1 MMMIEVIALKNQE
14 SATSTEEKS
23 KHTLLANMYSSR
35 LYAAP
40 AQGPGNRSCCF
51 NNFRAQWTYDVKSG
65 DILQQNNQSKGIVL
79 MISSRASC
87 AGITNQM
94 TICSKL

>member
-35 LYAAP
+35 LYAAT
-40 AQGPGNRSCCF
+40 AH
-51 NNFRAQWTYDVKSG
+51 A
-65 DILQQNNQSKGIVL
+65 VL
-79 MISSRASC
+79 VTAPVALIISELN
-87 AGITNQM
+87 GHM
-94 TICSKL
+94 M